1 MLRLIAVVLFA
12 VLAAC
17 DKGSSSGPVPAIPL
31 NAAPNPAP
39 VPTPRADPE
48 QAARDE
54 RIRQIIEGAASDA
67 PDKPW
72 PPTDRAHALAGIAQL
87 QALLRAR
94 VPRAETDEQ
103 CEARHTPQLDRF
115 DALRHQIGKDRIT
128 SKTRFSS
135 NAPWLRWT
143 VEDFALDCIGCVSVE
158 DGEEAAKDIGPSCN
172 RALAV
177 LSDLNDQVK
186 ASK

>member
-1 MLRLIAVVLFA
+1 MLRSTAVLFF
-12 VLAAC
+12 VLVAC
-17 DKGSSSGPVPAIPL
+17 DKGSSSGPVPAIPP
-31 NAAPNPAP
+31 NAAPSPAP
-39 VPTPRADPE
+39 APTPTADPE

-54 RIRQIIEGAASDA
+54 PIRQIIESAPSD
-67 PDKPW
+67 PPEKPW

-87 QALLRAR
+87 QALLRSR

-115 DALRHQIGKDRIT
+115 DVIRHQIGKDRIM

-135 NAPWLRWT
+135 NAPWLGWT
-143 VEDFALDCIGCVSVE
+143 VEEFALDCIGCVSAE
-158 DGEEAAKDIGPSCN
+158 DGEEAVKDIGPSCN

-177 LSDLNDQVK
+177 LTDLADEVK